1 MTISAW
7 VRIAAVGLLALVL
20 QVGVL
25 DQVVVSAAHA
35 DVFVLLAGAA
45 GVVLGPQQGAAV
57 AFFFGLLADSVVD
70 LPFGL
75 SSLTY
80 VLVAFVAGIAA
91 GAAAGRDRG
100 SADVALCVVAAA
112 MGTLLYAV
120 LGALLGQPDMLGTHT
135 ATVLLVVT
143 LGALV
148 LGYPCVAALRW
159 AAAGAGRH
167 DVTVLSGGSAFG

>member
-7 VRIAAVGLLALVL
+7 VRVAAVGLLALVV

-35 DVFVLLAGAA
+35 DVLVLLAGAA

-135 ATVLLVVT
+135 ATILLVVT
-143 LGALV
+143 IGALV
-148 LGYPCVAALRW
+148 LGYPCLAALRW
-159 AAAGAGRH
+159 AAGAGRH
-167 DVTVLSGGSAFG
+167 DAIVPSGGSAFG